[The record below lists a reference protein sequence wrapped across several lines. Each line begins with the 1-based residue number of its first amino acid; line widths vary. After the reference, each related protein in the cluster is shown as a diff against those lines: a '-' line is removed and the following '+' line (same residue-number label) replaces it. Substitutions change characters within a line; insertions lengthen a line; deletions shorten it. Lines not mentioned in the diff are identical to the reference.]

1 MRLIDSHA
9 HLDMKDRLSASPDV
23 ILERAWEN
31 NLVAV
36 IAVAG
41 ATRVGQFEQTFGLA
55 KKHRRVFTTAGIHP
69 HAADAATP
77 DALDKLRFALD
88 APKNRALGE
97 IGLDYHYNY
106 SDPKEQRRAFIAQV
120 KMAHKARLPVVVHT
134 READEDT
141 LAILK
146 DEGACDVGGVIHCFS
161 SGETLAR
168 EALNLGLYL
177 SFSGIV
183 TFPRS
188 VEIQKVAAW
197 APVERILVETD
208 APFLAPVPHR
218 GRPNEPA
225 HVRHVAEKIAQ
236 LRDIELEPLA
246 EATVKNTLL
255 CFGIDESEIA

>member
-9 HLDMKDRLSASPDV
+9 HLDMKERLSGNPDD
-23 ILERAWEN
+23 ILERAWAQ

-36 IAVAG
+36 VAVAG
-41 ATRVGQFEQTFGLA
+41 ATRVGEFDWTFELA

-69 HAADAATP
+69 HAAVAATP

-106 SDPKEQRRAFIAQV
+106 SDPKEQRRAFVAQM
-120 KMAHKARLPVVVHT
+120 KMAHKAGLPVVVHT
-134 READEDT
+134 READADT
-141 LAILK
+141 LAILR
-146 DEGACDVGGVIHCFS
+146 DEGVSEIGGVIHCFS
-161 SGETLAR
+161 SGEELAR
-168 EALNLGLYL
+168 GALELGLFL

-183 TFPRS
+183 TFPKS
-188 VEIQKVAAW
+188 SAIQEVAAW
-197 APVERILVETD
+197 APVERMLVETD
-208 APFLAPVPHR
+208 TPFLAPVPHR

-236 LRDIELEPLA
+236 LKQMDFEDFA
-246 EATVKNTLL
+246 EATVKNALE
-255 CFGIDESEIA
+255 CFAIDESEID